1 MQIGDGSSGTDRL
14 APVAVSGLSA
24 GVVMVSAGGVRARI
38 VCLRLCVLG
47 MMLGAYVCVACL
59 PELACIGGSLD
70 GF

>member
-1 MQIGDGSSGTDRL
+1 
-14 APVAVSGLSA
+14 
-24 GVVMVSAGGVRARI
+24 MVSAGEVRARI

-47 MMLGAYVCVACL
+47 MMLGAYVFVACL